1 MKLSLLWTRVLTIAL
16 LCALAVIPGA
26 MHARVCL
33 VALGAVESSACC
45 SVKTCCNQSPSETPS
60 LNAADSDCHCCLDV
74 DLDSGDRTP
83 IATPASNAHLAT
95 LPAWST
101 TSVALCPPPP
111 ARNSARNVQ
120 ARAGPRPRMAAP
132 LPLRI

>member
-1 MKLSLLWTRVLTIAL
+1 MLTVAL

-33 VALGAVESSACC
+33 VALGVAPSSDCC
-45 SVKTCCNQSPSETPS
+45 SVKTCCKPSPSDAPS
-60 LNAADSDCHCCLDV
+60 LSAGESDCHCCLDV
-74 DLDSGDRTP
+74 DLDSGDKTP
-83 IATPASNAHLAT
+83 IATPTSNGHLAVA
-95 LPAWST
+95 PAFWNVA
-101 TSVALCPPPP
+101 VALCPPPP
-111 ARNSARNVQ
+111 ARNQARNVH